1 MYDSFDKINVFIK
14 FNQGEITMG
23 ATYKIKALIKEIESE
38 SETSTLNI
46 KISGKS
52 GKYAIEDTEDYSKK
66 IYNLFWSEDK
76 TKSDVSIITKSADS
90 FLSIKSGLDDIQKQ
104 IILACYSNNKLIEL
118 TINEKYIIENVK
130 GL

>member
-1 MYDSFDKINVFIK
+1 MYDSFNKINVFIK

-23 ATYKIKALIKEIESE
+23 ATYKIKALIKEIE

-76 TKSDVSIITKSADS
+76 TKSDVSIIMKSADS
-90 FLSIKSGLDDIQKQ
+90 FLSTNVLNDIQKQ
-104 IILACYSNNKLIEL
+104 IIFACYSSNKLIEL